1 MTDNERG
8 ASAEG
13 DEVRATD
20 IVFDCPYCTKSLA
33 IDYRGAGLT
42 IQCTD
47 CGNSVI
53 VPIPE
58 GLDLSDLDS
67 TEEEQEARMVNLRRS
82 LAAAEE
88 RVGQLEVKVAE
99 AIASR
104 EALQSLHARTEERF
118 QRVLE
123 SVRDVQNAQDDINK
137 ALKAISDVARSG

>member
-1 MTDNERG
+1 MTDSERE

-47 CGNSVI
+47 CGNNVI

-58 GLDLSDLDS
+58 GLDLSDIDG
-67 TEEEQEARMVNLRRS
+67 TEEEQEIRMVNLRR
-82 LAAAEE
+82 LLTAAEE

-99 AIASR
+99 AIASH
-104 EALQSLHARTEERF
+104 EALQSLHAGTEERF
-118 QRVLE
+118 QRVLGA
-123 SVRDVQNAQDDINK
+123 VRDIQNAQDDINK
-137 ALKAISDVARSG
+137 AIKAISDVARSG